1 MHDFIHECVGFMC
14 RCGFLFVMEYN
25 DFKKNQPVGVEIS
38 SKKEKEKREKK
49 KKKRNIHCLLSL
61 PTTCHHTIVSPFHL
75 STLKKPTSH
84 YYSTLTNLH
93 SKTTHADDCNH

>member
-61 PTTCHHTIVSPFHL
+61 FQPLVTTLLCLLLIFQ
-75 STLKKPTSH
+75 
-84 YYSTLTNLH
+84 H
-93 SKTTHADDCNH
+93 SKNQLATTTPL